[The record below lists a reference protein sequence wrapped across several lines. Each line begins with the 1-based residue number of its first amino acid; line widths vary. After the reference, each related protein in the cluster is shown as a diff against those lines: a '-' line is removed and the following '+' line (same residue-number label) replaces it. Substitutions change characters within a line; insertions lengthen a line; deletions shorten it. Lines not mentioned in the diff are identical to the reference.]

1 MLKKNPDGKF
11 SRMINHMGKT
21 MAKKLGDLAEQSYNQ
36 FLRQHTLSKNYE
48 DDEETIISDENY
60 DIRL

>member
-1 MLKKNPDGKF
+1 
-11 SRMINHMGKT
+11 MINHMGKT